1 MQTRDPQQNSMS
13 LPIIITTAIGILF
26 IEWILFPEM
35 IGLLLFLDG
44 LFIVIFS
51 LYLIF
56 KPATS
61 EEIKINTSYRTKQS
75 VARTAET
82 NQKSNVTSD
91 TLAKCPQCGF
101 AVAKDD
107 IFCMNCGTRLR
118 N

>member
-13 LPIIITTAIGILF
+13 IPIIITTAIGILF

-61 EEIKINTSYRTKQS
+61 EEIKINTSYQTKQS
-75 VARTAET
+75 ETKTAET
-82 NQKSNVTSD
+82 NQNNNVTSE

-101 AVAKDD
+101 AVANDD